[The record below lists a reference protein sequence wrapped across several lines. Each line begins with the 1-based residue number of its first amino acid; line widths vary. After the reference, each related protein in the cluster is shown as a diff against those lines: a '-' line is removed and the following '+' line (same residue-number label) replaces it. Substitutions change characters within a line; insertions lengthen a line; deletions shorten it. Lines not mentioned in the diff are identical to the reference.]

1 MLNIYLLCSPKHA
14 ANRVYLFYMLY
25 VLPINY
31 SVLRHTANWDGFKDE
46 ECGIYGYAWSVGT
59 TVCGTDVATFVDPH
73 STIHNRDDWTYTGLA
88 KGLHLPD
95 GPYYVTVQVGLG

>member
-1 MLNIYLLCSPKHA
+1 
-14 ANRVYLFYMLY
+14 MLY

-95 GPYYVTVQVGLG
+95 GPYYVTV